1 MNHRTSRGGGYGRE
15 TGIIDLGHEPPLSVD
30 GSEAAVID
38 RRRVSVQWFSG
49 TILTGLCGAALIG
62 GAVFASLDGE
72 MTFAKVP
79 ERVEGALRGAF
90 GANDQ
95 TASLHKSDRLPPPG
109 ESTAARSVVR
119 VSTVPGSAT
128 AT

>member
-1 MNHRTSRGGGYGRE
+1 MWGDGGLNQRTSRGGGYGRE

-62 GAVFASLDGE
+62 GAGFALLGGA
-72 MTFAKVP
+72 MTFARAP

-90 GANDQ
+90 GSNDR
-95 TASLHKSDRLPPPG
+95 ASSLHKS
-109 ESTAARSVVR
+109 
-119 VSTVPGSAT
+119 
-128 AT
+128 